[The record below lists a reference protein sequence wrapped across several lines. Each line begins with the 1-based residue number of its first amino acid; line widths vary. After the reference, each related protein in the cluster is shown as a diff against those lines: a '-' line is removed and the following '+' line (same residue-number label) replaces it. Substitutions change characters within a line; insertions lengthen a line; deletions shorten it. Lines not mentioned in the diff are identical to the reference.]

1 MTRHS
6 RVAVL
11 VAPVVAVVA
20 VVAVSVGPAVSQP
33 VAASHRAGPIDRAPL
48 ARRPT
53 RARETGR
60 ARPAGIR
67 LTAVDP
73 GYSYGIQV
81 GDTVTLTAVVHDPNV
96 ARPVGTVTF
105 RADDR
110 YDHCP
115 LVRLRRTTTARCYLT
130 FYSPGRFFVTA
141 SYKGRDRSVASVT
154 LRFSV
159 VPATN
164 D

>member
-1 MTRHS
+1 MTRRS
-6 RVAVL
+6 RVAML

-20 VVAVSVGPAVSQP
+20 SGVGPVLSQP
-33 VAASHRAGPIDRAPL
+33 AAASPRAGPIDRAPL
-48 ARRPT
+48 AGLPT
-53 RARETGR
+53 RAHEKGR
-60 ARPAGIR
+60 AHPAGIR

-73 GYSYGIQV
+73 GYAYGIQV

-96 ARPVGTVTF
+96 SRPVGTVTF

-130 FYSPGRFFVTA
+130 FYSPGRFYVTA
-141 SYKGRDRSVASVT
+141 SYEGRDRSVASVT